1 MLKGF
6 KTFVM
11 RGNVVDLAIA
21 VVLGAAFGAVVTA
34 VVSDI
39 LTPFIAAIVG
49 KPNFAN
55 LTFTINKSQFHYG
68 LVVNAIISFLSI
80 ALAVY
85 AAVVYPLNKM
95 AERRAR
101 GQAPAPTEVPDDI
114 ALLTEIRDLL
124 AHQAAANGTPGV
136 TVPGAPTVAS

>member
-1 MLKGF
+1 MLQGF

-11 RGNVVDLAIA
+11 RGNVLDLAIA

-34 VVSDI
+34 LVSDI

-49 KPNFAN
+49 KPNFDN
-55 LTFTINKSQFHYG
+55 LMFTINKSQFHYG
-68 LVVNAIISFLSI
+68 LVVNAIISFLCI

-85 AAVVYPLNKM
+85 AAVVYPLNKL

-101 GQAPAPTEVPDDI
+101 GQAPADTVVPDDI

-124 AHQAAANGTPGV
+124 AHQATSNGTS
-136 TVPGAPTVAS
+136 GATTSDLPTIAP